1 MAAVVVGCLVITGL
15 THSTSNVLVTMRTL
29 LNSILSKFQTMLGI

>member
-1 MAAVVVGCLVITGL
+1 MATVVVGCLVLTGL
-15 THSTSNVLVTMRTL
+15 ARSTSNVLVTMRTL